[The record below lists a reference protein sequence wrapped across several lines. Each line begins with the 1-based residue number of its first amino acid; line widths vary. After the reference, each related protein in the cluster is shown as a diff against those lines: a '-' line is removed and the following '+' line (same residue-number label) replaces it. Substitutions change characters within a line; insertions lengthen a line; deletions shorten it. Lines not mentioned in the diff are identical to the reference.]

1 MLEIVQPSSRLRRS
15 RNLCVVRQRAVAS
28 AVRFRRAP
36 IVQGLSRPAQ
46 EIRETAQEGPAVDRG
61 RHDQRLE
68 QARDR
73 LSPAAS
79 GRPEA
84 RGLRQRIAGEC
95 MRPAAAQ

>member
-46 EIRETAQEGPAVDRG
+46 EIRETAQEGPAFAREASIAVRARPVKPRRG
-61 RHDQRLE
+61 
-68 QARDR
+68 ARA
-73 LSPAAS
+73 LHPQQS
-79 GRPEA
+79 
-84 RGLRQRIAGEC
+84 
-95 MRPAAAQ
+95 